1 MKDLTAIITQA
12 LEMVRIKPLKSRT
25 SRSSYFDDIPWAISD
40 ESIKLIAPELAKQIT
55 EAGYVKVTGENRLLT
70 QAEFESAE
78 KNGNWNWMEDWIPI
92 LKAQDRK
99 TTAYYQKKIAEIFIK
114 IDGMELIKN
123 HNGHKKGEVML
134 VSCARCSYDLFKKK
148 YMGGEK

>member
-1 MKDLTAIITQA
+1 MDNLTELITQA

-55 EAGYVKVTGENRLLT
+55 EAGYVKVTGEKLLT

-78 KNGNWNWMEDWIPI
+78 KSGHWNWMEDWIPI

-99 TTAYYQKKIAEIFIK
+99 TAAYYEKKIAALFKEIDRYTLVDILK
-114 IDGMELIKN
+114 LELPA
-123 HNGHKKGEVML
+123 L
-134 VSCARCSYDLFKKK
+134 KKK